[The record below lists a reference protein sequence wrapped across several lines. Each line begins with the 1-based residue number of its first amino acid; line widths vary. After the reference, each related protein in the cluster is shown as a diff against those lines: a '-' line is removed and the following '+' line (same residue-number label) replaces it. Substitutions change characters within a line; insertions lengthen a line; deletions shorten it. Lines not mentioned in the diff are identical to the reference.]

1 MAGALF
7 LFAHHGYIEAMDGQE
22 HETSDEA
29 LMLRYRD
36 GNAAAFEALYARH
49 KGPLYRFMLRGSES
63 KAVAEE
69 LFQDVWIRVIDARH
83 RYETR
88 AKFTTWLYRIAH
100 NRLVDHYR
108 RQGKWQ
114 PYADDGENETA
125 IDCAV
130 GDAQLEPE
138 NRTELNRL
146 IQRLL
151 DCLAQLPPPQ
161 RQVFLLKEEAG
172 LALEAI
178 AESIGS
184 NKEAVKSRMRY
195 AIRKLRHC
203 MGGAA

>member
-1 MAGALF
+1 
-7 LFAHHGYIEAMDGQE
+7 
-22 HETSDEA
+22 
-29 LMLRYRD
+29 MLQYRD
-36 GNAAAFEALYARH
+36 GDAAAFEQLYARH
-49 KGPLYRFMLRGSES
+49 KGGLYRFMLRGCES

-69 LFQDVWIRVIDARH
+69 LFQDVWMRVIDARK
-83 RYETR
+83 RYETH

-108 RQGKWQ
+108 RQGKWK
-114 PYADDGENETA
+114 PHEADGDDAEA
-125 IDCAV
+125 IDCAM
-130 GDAQLEPE
+130 GDAGLQPE

-146 IQRLL
+146 MQRLL

-161 RQVFLLKEEAG
+161 RQVFLLREEAG

-195 AIRKLRHC
+195 AIRKLRQC
-203 MGGAA
+203 MGGTV